1 MKPNYSQKCLLFV
14 LILFTPIY
22 LAAQSPVRI
31 GLNADM
37 SSGSAQAGEAIRRGI
52 LIALHEIN
60 QSGGIFG
67 RQVELMIKDHRGI
80 PARGRRNM
88 KQFSK
93 DASIIAIFGGLH
105 TPVVL
110 AEKKELFDS
119 GKIKIPYLIPW
130 AAGTPITDNPWIFR
144 LSVRDE
150 YAGGFLINKALE
162 NRFSK
167 IALLLELTPWGRG
180 NEKSMK
186 TALAGKKML
195 PQTIEWFSW
204 SVEKGDIAYKLEKIY
219 QAQADVIMLVAN
231 APEGA
236 TIVKQMAMRPPE
248 KRIPIISHWGITGGR
263 FPETVGK
270 DAMMSV
276 NLKFLQT
283 FSFIKQKSSGKVQQL
298 LKIAGKLFK
307 KNRIVTVEDFQSP
320 VGTAHAYDLTHL
332 LHAALKQAGT
342 EDRIKVRSALEHL
355 PRINGIVRSYD
366 PAFKPGIG
374 KAHDALSADDFMLSE
389 YRFSA
394 NKWIIK

>member
-119 GKIKIPYLIPW
+119 GKIKIPYLIP
-130 AAGTPITDNPWIFR
+130 
-144 LSVRDE
+144 
-150 YAGGFLINKALE
+150 
-162 NRFSK
+162 
-167 IALLLELTPWGRG
+167 
-180 NEKSMK
+180 
-186 TALAGKKML
+186 
-195 PQTIEWFSW
+195 
-204 SVEKGDIAYKLEKIY
+204 
-219 QAQADVIMLVAN
+219 
-231 APEGA
+231 
-236 TIVKQMAMRPPE
+236 
-248 KRIPIISHWGITGGR
+248 
-263 FPETVGK
+263 
-270 DAMMSV
+270 
-276 NLKFLQT
+276 
-283 FSFIKQKSSGKVQQL
+283 
-298 LKIAGKLFK
+298 
-307 KNRIVTVEDFQSP
+307 
-320 VGTAHAYDLTHL
+320 
-332 LHAALKQAGT
+332 
-342 EDRIKVRSALEHL
+342 
-355 PRINGIVRSYD
+355 
-366 PAFKPGIG
+366 
-374 KAHDALSADDFMLSE
+374 
-389 YRFSA
+389 
-394 NKWIIK
+394 